1 MLPTRANTLRI
12 HTPEGITFSLLL
24 ASPVT
29 RFLAA
34 AVDIGCVAAL
44 STAFGIVTRS
54 LGLFSMDLALALQ
67 LAGYFVISI
76 GYGIFTEWYWRGQT
90 IGKRLLRL
98 RVVDAQ
104 GLKLNFTQIALRN
117 LLRPIDQLPAL
128 YAVGGAVCLLNR
140 RNQRLGDIAAGT
152 IVVRNPIFTPPDLDQ
167 LATDK
172 WNSLRDYPHLYA
184 RLRQR
189 VSARTASLIV
199 ETIIRRQDL
208 EPADR
213 AALFRDLA
221 TYLKNA
227 TPFPPEAT
235 DGVTDEQYVRN
246 VADVLFR

>member
-29 RFLAA
+29 RLLAA
-34 AVDIGCVAAL
+34 AVDIACVAAL

-98 RVVDAQ
+98 RVVDTQ

-128 YAVGGAVCLLNR
+128 YAIGGAVCLLNR

-221 TYLKNA
+221 AYLKNA

>member
-1 MLPTRANTLRI
+1 MLPPRTNTLRI

-34 AVDIGCVAAL
+34 IVDIGCIIALNTAVAFL
-44 STAFGIVTRS
+44 SRAFGLLS
-54 LGLFSMDLALALQ
+54 ADLALALQ
-67 LAGYFVISI
+67 LAGYFGIGV

-90 IGKRLLRL
+90 VGKRMLRL

-104 GLKLNFTQIALRN
+104 GLKLNFSQIALRN
-117 LLRPIDQLPAL
+117 LLRPIDQLPAF
-128 YAVGGAVCLLNR
+128 YAVGGAVCLLTR

-152 IVVRNPIFTPPDLDQ
+152 IVVRNPIFMPPDLDQ

-172 WNSLRDYPHLYA
+172 WNSLREYPHLYA

-189 VSARTASLIV
+189 VSARTASLIS
-199 ETIIRRQDL
+199 ETIMRRQDL

-221 TYLKNA
+221 TYLKSA
-227 TPFPPEAT
+227 APFPPEAT

>member
-1 MLPTRANTLRI
+1 MLPARANTLRI

-34 AVDIGCVAAL
+34 MVDIGCITAL
-44 STAFGIVTRS
+44 SIALTIATRTIGTVS
-54 LGLFSMDLALALQ
+54 ADLALGLQ
-67 LAGYFVISI
+67 LAGYFAISV

-90 IGKRLLRL
+90 VGKRLLRL
-98 RVVDAQ
+98 RVMDAQ
-104 GLKLNFTQIALRN
+104 GLKLNFSQIALRN
-117 LLRPIDQLPAL
+117 LLRPIDQLPAF
-128 YAVGGAVCLLNR
+128 YALGGAACLLTR

-152 IVVRNPIFTPPDLDQ
+152 IVVRNPVFNPPDLDQ

-172 WNSLRDYPHLYA
+172 WNSLRDYPHLCG

-189 VSARTASLIV
+189 LSARTASLIV
-199 ETIIRRQDL
+199 ETIMRRQDL

-213 AALFRDLA
+213 ATLFRDLA
-221 TYLKNA
+221 VYLKNA
-227 TPFPPEAT
+227 TPFPAEAT

>member
-1 MLPTRANTLRI
+1 MLQTRTNTLRI

-24 ASPVT
+24 ASPIA

-34 AVDIGCVAAL
+34 VVDIGCVGAL
-44 STAFGIVTRS
+44 STALGIVTRS
-54 LGLFSMDLALALQ
+54 LGLISMDLALAVQ

-90 IGKRLLRL
+90 VGKRLMRL

-128 YAVGGAVCLLNR
+128 YAVGGAVCFFTR

-152 IVVRNPIFTPPDLDQ
+152 IVVRNPVFTPPDLDQ

-199 ETIIRRQDL
+199 DAIIRRQDL

-221 TYLKNA
+221 AYLKNA

-246 VADVLFR
+246 IADVLFR

>member
-1 MLPTRANTLRI
+1 MLATRANTLRI

-34 AVDIGCVAAL
+34 ALDIGCVAAL
-44 STAFGIVTRS
+44 STVLGLVTRS
-54 LGLFSMDLALALQ
+54 IGLLSIDLALAVQ
-67 LAGYFVISI
+67 IAGYFVISI

-90 IGKRLLRL
+90 VGKRLLRL

-117 LLRPIDQLPAL
+117 LLRPIDQLPAF
-128 YAVGGAVCLLNR
+128 YAIGGAVCLLTR

-152 IVVRNPIFTPPDLDQ
+152 IVVRNPAFSPPDLDQ

-199 ETIIRRQDL
+199 ETIIRRQEL

-221 TYLKNA
+221 AYLKKA
-227 TPFPPEAT
+227 TPFPAEAT